1 MYSDITGIIL
11 SGGKST
17 RMGVNKSLLEIEGKT
32 VIARVRDLML
42 GIFSKVILITNDP
55 GEYKFLGLDIY
66 EDVYKGF
73 GPLAGIHSGLLNSS
87 TQKNFIIS
95 CDIPFMTKEMIRY
108 LVDYQTNKYITI
120 AKADGYIQQ
129 LAGVY
134 HKDLLENTENILKS
148 YVVDDE
154 RNKMQH
160 KRGCKVLSLI
170 DEVGAE
176 IINTQ
181 KLPFYKP
188 DTYFNM
194 NRPKDFGYIKTKLGL
209 SSRKEA

>member
-1 MYSDITGIIL
+1 
-11 SGGKST
+11 
-17 RMGVNKSLLEIEGKT
+17 MGVNKSLLEIEGKT

-42 GIFSKVILITNDP
+42 DIFSKVILVTNDP

-95 CDIPFMTKEMIRY
+95 CDIPFMTEEMICY
-108 LVDYQTNKYITI
+108 LVDYQTNKHITI

-134 HKDLLENTENILKS
+134 YKVLLENIENILKNN
-148 YVVDDE
+148 VVGDE
-154 RNKMQH
+154 RNEMQQ
-160 KRGCKVLSLI
+160 KRGCKVMSLI
-170 DEVGAE
+170 DEVDAE
-176 IINTQ
+176 IINTE
-181 KLPFYKP
+181 KLSFYKP

-194 NRPKDFGYIKTKLGL
+194 NRPKDFEYIKTKLGL
-209 SSRKEA
+209 SLKKEAH